1 MTRQL
6 PTHTIFHGL
15 QPVES
20 RSALVLRFAFGFL
33 LALFALSAWAQVAV
47 PDLSRRVT
55 DLTATLSA
63 QQTSELEGKLAA
75 FEAQK
80 GSQIAVLIVPT
91 LEGEDIAQ
99 FGIRVADK
107 WKIGRS
113 KVNGARV
120 DDGVILI
127 VAKNDRK
134 LRIEVGYG
142 LEGAIPDAIAKRVI
156 AETITPYF
164 KAGDFYGGIS
174 AGVEQLIQ
182 LISGESLPAPT
193 QSGDANGAGQSWL
206 IYMAMGFFLGNFLA
220 PMLGRGPASGLA
232 GLGTA
237 GLGWMLSGTLVS
249 SLLMGGGV
257 FLAVLVLGAL
267 GRGGGGGWGS
277 GGFGGG
283 LGGGGFGGGS
293 SWGGGGG
300 GFGGGGASGSW

>member
-1 MTRQL
+1 MPRQL
-6 PTHTIFHGL
+6 PT
-15 QPVES
+15 
-20 RSALVLRFAFGFL
+20 RFAFGFL
-33 LALFALSAWAQVAV
+33 CFWFALSAWAQVAV

-55 DLTATLSA
+55 DLSGTLSA
-63 QQTSELEGKLAA
+63 QQTTDLETRLTA

-107 WKIGRS
+107 WKIGRA
-113 KVNGARV
+113 KAGGARI

-164 KAGDFYGGIS
+164 KAGDYYGGIV

-182 LISGESLPAPT
+182 LINGESLPAPT
-193 QSGDANGAGQSWL
+193 RSSDANSTGESWL
-206 IYMAMGFFLGNFLA
+206 IYMVVGFFLGNFLA
-220 PMLGRGPASGLA
+220 SMMGRGLASGVA

-237 GLGWMLSGTLVS
+237 GLSWLTSGALVS

-257 FLAVLVLGAL
+257 FFAVLVLGAL
-267 GRGGGGGWGS
+267 GRGGGGGGGWGS

-283 LGGGGFGGGS
+283 LGSGGFGGGGGG